1 MQGRIGQEG
10 LGMNRKLAVFAAAV
24 AAFAFTASGAQ
35 AGGYKHHHHRHLDHR
50 LKVVSIGV
58 GAASTAAYFGI
69 NNWHW
74 RWQSNAAISQGG
86 AIALTTIGCMALS
99 PIVGTIVVNREL
111 TMREAHVMAAS
122 CVVPIIGGWLVEAAY
137 DAHPEWEGAH
147 PPKVRHHHHHHHKKT
162 KKM

>member
-1 MQGRIGQEG
+1 MQGRIGQAG

-74 RWQSNAAISQGG
+74 RWQNNAALSQGG
-86 AIALTTIGCMALS
+86 AIALTTVGCMALS

-111 TMREAHVMAAS
+111 TMREAHVMIAS
-122 CVVPIIGGWLVEAAY
+122 CVVPVIGGWLVEAAY
-137 DAHPEWEGAH
+137 DAHPEWEAGVH
-147 PPKVRHHHHHHHKKT
+147 PHKAPHHHHKKA

>member
-1 MQGRIGQEG
+1 MPFSLPPSRP
-10 LGMNRKLAVFAAAV
+10 LL
-24 AAFAFTASGAQ
+24 FTASAAQ

-58 GAASTAAYFGI
+58 GAASTAAYLASTIGTGDG
-69 NNWHW
+69 NT
-74 RWQSNAAISQGG
+74 AALSQGG
-86 AIALTTIGCMALS
+86 AIALTTVGCMALS

-137 DAHPEWEGAH
+137 DAHPEWEAGVH
-147 PPKVRHHHHHHHKKT
+147 RT
-162 KKM
+162 RRGTTITRR

>member
-74 RWQSNAAISQGG
+74 RWQSNAALSQGG
-86 AIALTTIGCMALS
+86 AIALTTVGCMALS

-137 DAHPEWEGAH
+137 DAHPEWEAGVQPHKA
-147 PPKVRHHHHHHHKKT
+147 RHHHHKKT

>member
-24 AAFAFTASGAQ
+24 AAFAFTASAAQ
-35 AGGYKHHHHRHLDHR
+35 AGGYKQHHHRHLDHR

-74 RWQSNAAISQGG
+74 RWQNTAALSQGG
-86 AIALTTIGCMALS
+86 AIALTTVGCMALS

-137 DAHPEWEGAH
+137 DAHPEWEGAAVKPH
-147 PPKVRHHHHHHHKKT
+147 KARHHHHKKA

>member
-1 MQGRIGQEG
+1 
-10 LGMNRKLAVFAAAV
+10 MNRKLAVFAAAV

-74 RWQSNAAISQGG
+74 RWQSNAALSQGG
-86 AIALTTIGCMALS
+86 AIALTTVGCMALS

-137 DAHPEWEGAH
+137 DAHPEWEAGVH
-147 PPKVRHHHHHHHKKT
+147 PHKAPHHHHKKA